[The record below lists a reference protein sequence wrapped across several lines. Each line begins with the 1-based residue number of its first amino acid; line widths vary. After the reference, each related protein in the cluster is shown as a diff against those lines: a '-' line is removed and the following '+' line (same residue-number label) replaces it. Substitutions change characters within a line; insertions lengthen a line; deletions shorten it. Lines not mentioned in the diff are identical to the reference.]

1 MLFSRDAG
9 AMSYSNP
16 QRNQG
21 VLENVFSER
30 YQEAID
36 TPGANP
42 TAISHWANSAFSSI
56 LLGTLLRRL
65 TAYQKPETGINRL
78 EDTPHHY

>member
-1 MLFSRDAG
+1 MSFSRDAG

-16 QRNQG
+16 QPNQG

-42 TAISHWANSAFSSI
+42 KTISHWANSALIST

-65 TAYQKPETGINRL
+65 DVYQKSETGINRL
-78 EDTPHHY
+78 EDTPHHT